1 MRGLA
6 MRLGVSPN
14 ALYSHVSSKTALIDE
29 ILDNALGTAGTSDAE
44 SADPITG
51 LHTLMTASYRTL
63 LEHADLIPLYL
74 ARQGARGP
82 NAHRLGDI
90 ALSLLARR
98 GVSETRA
105 REALHVLIV
114 YTIGSAAF
122 SARAPIAT
130 SEDTPETA
138 GRHATRFDQGL
149 RWLLVGIDAELVDQ
163 ATDQIPATPQGVPA
177 INRARAATIPHD
189 PQARARVIPDKH
201 PDHDHQS
208 GCSCH

>member
-6 MRLGVSPN
+6 ERLGVTPN

-29 ILDNALGTAGTSDAE
+29 ILDETLGTVDIPDAQ

-51 LHTLMTASYRTL
+51 MHTLMTSSYRTL

-82 NAHRLGDI
+82 NAQRLGDV
-90 ALSLLARR
+90 ALSLLARG
-98 GVSETRA
+98 GVSEIRA

-122 SARAPIAT
+122 TTRAPIAAT
-130 SEDTPETA
+130 GETPEAT
-138 GRHATRFDQGL
+138 GRHAVRFDQGL
-149 RWLLVGIDAELVDQ
+149 RWLLAGIDAALV
-163 ATDQIPATPQGVPA
+163 
-177 INRARAATIPHD
+177 ARAT
-189 PQARARVIPDKH
+189 
-201 PDHDHQS
+201 
-208 GCSCH
+208 

>member
-1 MRGLA
+1 MYSLAGQRTIARVSSARRPGQRAGLTRAQVLDAARDLLAEHGFEAVTMRGLA

-138 GRHATRFDQGL
+138 GRHAARFDQGL

-163 ATDQIPATPQGVPA
+163 AT
-177 INRARAATIPHD
+177 
-189 PQARARVIPDKH
+189 
-201 PDHDHQS
+201 
-208 GCSCH
+208 